1 MEIEIIRG
9 GEIVAGFCGDFLKRY
24 KKKEKR
30 GRRRKSVE
38 WANTLAALNGEI
50 NVDYSQRGAPVKAGP
65 NYMRRGTGSIFVAI
79 SKVTSDLSL
88 SLFPSCREDSHRIS
102 GFVDRG
108 GWGPLPNI
116 HTCGTRV
123 YNLLLFVQLA

>member
-88 SLFPSCREDSHRIS
+88 SLS
-102 GFVDRG
+102 FV
-108 GWGPLPNI
+108 
-116 HTCGTRV
+116 
-123 YNLLLFVQLA
+123 